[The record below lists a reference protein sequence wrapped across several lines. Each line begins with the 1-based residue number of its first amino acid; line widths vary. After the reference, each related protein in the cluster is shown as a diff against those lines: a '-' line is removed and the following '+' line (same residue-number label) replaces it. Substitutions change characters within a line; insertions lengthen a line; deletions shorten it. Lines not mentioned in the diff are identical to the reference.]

1 MQDLLRLAD
10 SMFHRTERKKS
21 GSSSKEAGT
30 VIGQLVSLSKQGVQ
44 DVADRFKGMSGMPK
58 VCTIVVNY
66 DPSNPNLM

>member
-10 SMFHRTERKKS
+10 SMFHRTERKK
-21 GSSSKEAGT
+21 GCSSSKEAGT

-44 DVADRFKGMSGMPK
+44 DAADRLKGMPGMPK

-66 DPSNPNLM
+66 DPSNPTLM